1 MVIIDEAHCVSLWGG
16 SFRLD
21 YGQLG
26 VLRGRLPKHV
36 PIIVA
41 SATLPD
47 HILDDIRV
55 KLKLSPNARIV
66 RVTNARPNVAL
77 SCRPMKHAEKSKA
90 DLRFLIPV
98 GATKPEDIDITLVY
112 CNQRIKCEDSVDNLR
127 FWAKESGIPESCI
140 AFYHARIGEKRKRE
154 LEEKLRTGEIQVLV
168 CTDAVGMVGLF
179 YTYLIKFLKLSHLT
193 GMRYAQC
200 QTSSAVGTTSVIL
213 CICAKG
219 WASCP

>member
-1 MVIIDEAHCVSLWGG
+1 MRYARSWCQDLAYSYLFQLILSDKCQEVLVSPEIAISQEFRKEILSKQKFWGRLRVVVIDEAHCISLWGG

-21 YGQLG
+21 YAQLG
-26 VLRGRLPKHV
+26 VLRGRFPKHV
-36 PIIVA
+36 PFIVV

-55 KLKLSPNARIV
+55 KLKLSPNARII
-66 RVTNARPNVAL
+66 RLTNARPNVAL

-112 CNQRIKCEDSVDNLR
+112 CNQRVKCEDTVDNLC
-127 FWAKESGIPESCI
+127 FWAKELGIPESCI

-154 LEEKLRTGEIQVLV
+154 LEEKL
-168 CTDAVGMVGLF
+168 
-179 YTYLIKFLKLSHLT
+179 
-193 GMRYAQC
+193 
-200 QTSSAVGTTSVIL
+200 
-213 CICAKG
+213 
-219 WASCP
+219 

>member
-1 MVIIDEAHCVSLWGG
+1 
-16 SFRLD
+16 
-21 YGQLG
+21 
-26 VLRGRLPKHV
+26 
-36 PIIVA
+36 
-41 SATLPD
+41 
-47 HILDDIRV
+47 
-55 KLKLSPNARIV
+55 
-66 RVTNARPNVAL
+66 
-77 SCRPMKHAEKSKA
+77 MKHAEKSKA

-98 GATKPEDIDITLVY
+98 GATKPKDIDITLVY

-154 LEEKLRTGEIQVLV
+154 LEEKLRTGEIRVLV